1 MNTPSIGLIALLGS
15 GETLPSSGKTHE
27 YIARNLPVNPRIGIL
42 ETPAGFELNAKE
54 VAGRIGEFL
63 EIRLQNYAPEIF
75 QVPAR
80 KKGTPNSPDSWEIVV
95 PLLHADE
102 ILLGPGSPTYAVR
115 QLKDS
120 VLYEI
125 LKARHRR
132 GSAVV
137 LSSAATLAFSRYTI
151 PVYEIYKVGEEIH
164 WKDGLDFFGFLGFP
178 LTVIPHWN
186 NQDGGEELDTSR
198 CYIGQGRFNQLA
210 AMLPAGTIILGID
223 DHTSVVLDFN
233 LGKCLVMGNGSAHL
247 LQDGVQVDY
256 ETGESFPLSA
266 LGIESLP
273 NPGPEIDAEVWQK
286 VLDAEEHA
294 AHAARQALIPPDEVV
309 DLLTARNAARDSKA
323 WKEADALRDQIAATG
338 WKIMD
343 TPEGS
348 QLLPLNDDGR

>member
-27 YIARNLPVNPRIGIL
+27 YIAQTLPENPVIGIL

-54 VAGRIGEFL
+54 VAGRIREFL
-63 EIRLQNYAPEIF
+63 EIRLQNYAPQII

-80 KKGTPNSPDSWEIVV
+80 KKGTANSPDSLEIVA

-115 QLKDS
+115 QIQDS
-120 VLYEI
+120 LLYEI

-132 GSAVV
+132 GSAIV

-178 LTVIPHWN
+178 LTVVPHWN

-198 CYIGQGRFNQLA
+198 CYIGQRRFYQLVE
-210 AMLPAGTIILGID
+210 MLPAGTIILGID

-233 LGKCLVMGNGSAHL
+233 EGKCLVLGNGEAHL
-247 LQDGVQVDY
+247 LRDGVQVDY
-256 ETGESFPLSA
+256 ATGETFPLTA
-266 LGIESLP
+266 LGIEALP
-273 NPGPEIDAEVWQK
+273 KSGPEIDPKVWQM
-286 VLDAEEHA
+286 VLDAEEEA
-294 AHAARQALIPPDEVV
+294 AHAASQALIPPDDVLA
-309 DLLTARNAARDSKA
+309 LLDARNAARDNKA
-323 WKEADALRDQIAATG
+323 WGEADALRDQITAAG

-348 QLLPLNDDGR
+348 QLLPLDADGR